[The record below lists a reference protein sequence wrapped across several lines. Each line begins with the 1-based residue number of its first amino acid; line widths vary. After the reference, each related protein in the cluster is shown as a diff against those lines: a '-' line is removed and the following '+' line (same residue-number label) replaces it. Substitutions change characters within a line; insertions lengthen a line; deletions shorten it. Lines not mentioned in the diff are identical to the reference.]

1 MSKAKFDNLDKE
13 QRQAVSAYISSIN
26 KAKYSRVQYFFW
38 LLSGC
43 EISILKYCPTD
54 YNRQAGIG
62 FTIFV
67 TTLLAFCSGSYAG
80 YYFSHSY
87 LGAIIFGTIWA
98 TLIFSI
104 DRSMVVTLKKDP
116 TKEEQSFWIPF
127 ITRFILG
134 FLIAFVISIPLE
146 LLIFKDSIEI
156 HKSKFKQDKI
166 ITLIE
171 GQKKVEN
178 LAGKKE
184 RKGTLIDQLVQ
195 VKQELAA
202 GEPSGDAN
210 FDIIKSEYLVANSAY
225 QRIPSKKKGQWSAKL
240 NRYPQITNPAKGI
253 YYRGTLEPKMR
264 GYNTYL
270 NEWKNK
276 LNAEISDLNNKIKK
290 VGIGIDSAEVKV
302 AETGTIIDS
311 VLELHD
317 NSFVFNYM
325 VLSDLARTSRQVLR
339 PVKPVKKQ
347 LTAVAKDASNLDS
360 TATPNNLNSI
370 NSEELTR
377 MEYVTEYDPEGSKI
391 LFLLWLIRII
401 FIIVE
406 VLPTISKLSTPIGAY
421 DYAIYRKEKDIE
433 AELYDRSEEY
443 LDNQRNIRKL
453 EADSQNELTKVRTDI
468 EKQLHSDLLK
478 EIARAQNDVA
488 MKKIEEFRNSHLGNS
503 DSKV

>member
-1 MSKAKFDNLDKE
+1 MSKSKFDNLDKE

-116 TKEEQSFWIPF
+116 TKEVQSFWIPF

-146 LLIFKDSIEI
+146 LLIFKDSIVI

-166 ITLIE
+166 INLKEGQKKAENIE
-171 GQKKVEN
+171 GQKEREGSLKGQLFQVEN
-178 LAGKKE
+178 
-184 RKGTLIDQLVQ
+184 
-195 VKQELAA
+195 ELNN
-202 GEPSGDAN
+202 GEPIGDAN
-210 FDIIKSEYLVANSAY
+210 FEILKRDYQDANSSY
-225 QRIPSKKKGQWSAKL
+225 QRIPAKKQKWSTRLNKYVPIINPTKGVFYK
-240 NRYPQITNPAKGI
+240 TK
-253 YYRGTLEPKMR
+253 LEPLKKSIDEYLIDWQTKLSTEKDR
-264 GYNTYL
+264 LKSRINTV
-270 NEWKNK
+270 E
-276 LNAEISDLNNKIKK
+276 
-290 VGIGIDSAEVKV
+290 IGIDSAEVKV
-302 AETGTIIDS
+302 KETGKSIDS
-311 VLELHD
+311 VLMLHD

-339 PVKPVKKQ
+339 PVKTIKKQ
-347 LTAVAKDASNLDS
+347 LKAVSKEASTLDS
-360 TATPNNLNSI
+360 TSTPNNLNSI

-401 FIIVE
+401 FIIIE

-443 LDNQRNIRKL
+443 LENQKNIRKL
-453 EADSQNELTKVRTDI
+453 EADSQNELTKVRNDI

-478 EIARAQNDVA
+478 EIARAQNEVA
-488 MKKIEEFRNSHLGNS
+488 MKKIEEFRNSHLGNGN
-503 DSKV
+503 SKV